1 MEKITK
7 FKAIDGREFYEESK
21 CRDYENLIEEVE
33 QIMGAFPPL
42 PQNDGCKFVNG
53 GGYIQHS
60 RESFERVKSALLDVA
75 SRYISHQWIQQTKAD
90 PSVHLSYAARL
101 ISEIG
106 LQPLENAWNRLLC
119 ADKLY
124 REWGQPFFAEHPE
137 KANDFTVI
145 SHSA

>member
-21 CRDYENLIEEVE
+21 CRDYENLISEVE
-33 QIMGAFPPL
+33 QIMSAFPPL

-60 RESFERVKSALLDVA
+60 RGTFERAKSELLAVA
-75 SRYISHQWIQQTKAD
+75 SRYCSHHWLDNTKED
-90 PSVHLSYAARL
+90 PTVHLSYAARL
-101 ISEIG
+101 IGETE
-106 LQPLENAWNRLLC
+106 LRPLENAWNRLMC
-119 ADKLY
+119 VDKLY
-124 REWGQPFFAEHPE
+124 REWGQPYFAEHPE

-145 SHSA
+145 SHSG